1 MSTMTDITG
10 VSVGSRVAGGR
21 SFTGLGAVT
30 RAELSKLARRPAAWA
45 LVGTAV
51 ALNQIFAYVIPY
63 FAYRG
68 DTTGDFADGGS
79 TPEQLLAGMMPASLV
94 ANTVG
99 AFAVFVGAL
108 ALVLGALVTGTEH
121 TGGTLK
127 TLLTQRPGHAAV
139 VIGQVLAVI
148 AAVGVG
154 IVGLA
159 LTGALSA
166 VVVGLAEGQTLVWTS
181 VGDLASGLGAG
192 WAILAMW
199 GAIGAALGALLRA
212 VAMPIGLGVVWI
224 LAIEN
229 LITAVSRSTL
239 TSLAGLR
246 DVLPGVNAG
255 SLIGSIL
262 PSNGGA
268 EGAPGVNTLVDGSRG
283 LVTVLVY
290 LVVAVVAAAFVTSRR
305 DVA

>member
-1 MSTMTDITG
+1 MNT
-10 VSVGSRVAGGR
+10 AL
-21 SFTGLGAVT
+21 TGLGPVV
-30 RAELSKLARRPAAWA
+30 RAELAKLARRPAAWV
-45 LVGTAV
+45 LLGTAV
-51 ALNQIFAYVIPY
+51 ALNQVFAYVIPY

-68 DTTGDFADGGS
+68 DASSDFANEGS
-79 TPEQLLAGMMPASLV
+79 TKEQLLAGMMPGQLV

-127 TLLTQRPGHAAV
+127 TLLTQRPGRVAVAVGQALAV
-139 VIGQVLAVI
+139 VVS
-148 AAVGVG
+148 VG
-154 IVGLA
+154 IGVVVLA

-166 VVVGLAEGQTLVWTS
+166 VVVALVEGQSLGWPALA
-181 VGDLASGLGAG
+181 DLASGLGSG

-199 GAIGAALGALLRA
+199 GAVGAALGSLLRA

-229 LITAVSRSTL
+229 LVTAVSRSTL
-239 TSLAGLR
+239 TSLSGLR
-246 DVLPGVNAG
+246 DVLPGVNSG
-255 SLIGSIL
+255 SLLGSIL
-262 PSNGGA
+262 PSSGG

-283 LVTVLVY
+283 LVTVLAY
-290 LVVAVVAAAFVTSRR
+290 LAVAVVAAAFVTSRR

>member
-1 MSTMTDITG
+1 MNTALTS
-10 VSVGSRVAGGR
+10 
-21 SFTGLGAVT
+21 LGAVT
-30 RAELSKLARRPAAWA
+30 RGELAKLARRPAAWVLLA
-45 LVGTAV
+45 TGV

-68 DTTGDFADGGS
+68 DTSSDFADGS
-79 TPEQLLAGMMPASLV
+79 SQEQLLAGMMPDQLV

-108 ALVLGALVTGTEH
+108 ALVLGALVTGSEH

-127 TLLTQRPGHAAV
+127 TLLTQRPGHATVA
-139 VIGQVLAVI
+139 IGQVLAVVVS
-148 AAVGVG
+148 VGAGVL
-154 IVGLA
+154 VLA
-159 LTGALSA
+159 LTGAGSA
-166 VVVGLAEGQTLVWTS
+166 VIVALVEDQSLVWPT
-181 VGDLASGLGAG
+181 VGDLASGLGSG

-199 GAIGAALGALLRA
+199 GAVGAALGSLLRA

-239 TSLAGLR
+239 TSLSGLR

-262 PSNGGA
+262 PSSGGA

-290 LVVAVVAAAFVTSRR
+290 LAVAVVAAAFVTSRR

>member
-1 MSTMTDITG
+1 MNTTL
-10 VSVGSRVAGGR
+10 
-21 SFTGLGAVT
+21 TGLGAVT
-30 RAELSKLARRPAAWA
+30 RAELAKLARRPAAWV
-45 LVGTAV
+45 LLGTAV

-68 DTTGDFADGGS
+68 DTSSDFANEGS
-79 TPEQLLAGMMPASLV
+79 TKEQLLAGMMPDQLV

-108 ALVLGALVTGTEH
+108 ALVLGALVTGSEH

-139 VIGQVLAVI
+139 AVGQVLAV
-148 AAVGVG
+148 VVSVG
-154 IVGLA
+154 IGVFVLA
-159 LTGALSA
+159 LTGVASA
-166 VVVGLAEGQTLVWTS
+166 VVVALVEGQSLVWPA
-181 VGDLASGLGAG
+181 VGRLASGLGSG

-199 GAIGAALGALLRA
+199 GAVGAALGSVLRA
-212 VAMPIGLGVVWI
+212 VALPIGLGVVWI

-239 TSLAGLR
+239 TSLSGLR
-246 DVLPGVNAG
+246 DVLPGVNSG

-262 PSNGGA
+262 PSSGGA

-290 LVVAVVAAAFVTSRR
+290 LAVAVVAAAFVTSRR

>member
-1 MSTMTDITG
+1 MKASL
-10 VSVGSRVAGGR
+10 
-21 SFTGLGAVT
+21 TGLVAVT
-30 RAELSKLARRPAAWA
+30 RGELFKLARRPAAWVLLA
-45 LVGTAV
+45 TGV
-51 ALNQIFAYVIPY
+51 ALNQVFAYVIPY

-68 DTTGDFADGGS
+68 DTSSDFADGGS
-79 TPEQLLAGMMPASLV
+79 TKEQLLAGMMPEALL

-108 ALVLGALVTGTEH
+108 ALVLGALVTGSEH

-139 VIGQVLAVI
+139 AVGQVLAVVL
-148 AAVGVG
+148 AVGFGV
-154 IVGLA
+154 VVLA
-159 LTGALSA
+159 VTGALSA
-166 VVVGLAEGQTLVWTS
+166 VVVALVEGQALVWPA
-181 VGDLASGLGAG
+181 VGSLASGLGSG

-199 GAIGAALGALLRA
+199 GAVGAALGALLRA

-239 TSLAGLR
+239 TSLSGLR
-246 DVLPGVNAG
+246 DVLPGVNSG

-262 PSNGGA
+262 PSSGGA
-268 EGAPGVNTLVDGSRG
+268 EGAPGVNTLVSGGRG
-283 LVTVLVY
+283 LGTVLVY
-290 LVVAVVAAAFVTSRR
+290 LAVAMVAAAFMTSRR

>member
-1 MSTMTDITG
+1 MNS
-10 VSVGSRVAGGR
+10 AL
-21 SFTGLGAVT
+21 TGLGAVT
-30 RAELSKLARRPAAWA
+30 RAELAKLARRPAAWV
-45 LVGTAV
+45 LLGTAV
-51 ALNQIFAYVIPY
+51 ALNQVFAYVIPY

-68 DTTGDFADGGS
+68 DTSSDFADAGS
-79 TPEQLLAGMMPASLV
+79 TKEQLLAGMMPDQLV

-108 ALVLGALVTGTEH
+108 ALVLGALVTGSEH

-139 VIGQVLAVI
+139 AVGQVLAV
-148 AAVGVG
+148 VVSVG
-154 IVGLA
+154 IGVVVLA
-159 LTGALSA
+159 LTGAASA
-166 VVVGLAEGQTLVWTS
+166 VVVGLVEDQTLVWPAL
-181 VGDLASGLGAG
+181 GDLASGLGSG
-192 WAILAMW
+192 SAILAMW
-199 GAIGAALGALLRA
+199 GAVGAALGSVLRA
-212 VAMPIGLGVVWI
+212 VALPIGLGVVWI

-239 TSLAGLR
+239 TSLSGLR

-262 PSNGGA
+262 PSSDGA

-283 LVTVLVY
+283 LVTVLAY
-290 LVVAVVAAAFVTSRR
+290 LAVALVAAAFVTSRR

>member
-1 MSTMTDITG
+1 MSTATAAPAARTTI
-10 VSVGSRVAGGR
+10 SRSPLV
-21 SFTGLGAVT
+21 GLGAAT
-30 RAELSKLARRPAAWA
+30 RAELGKLARRPAAWV
-45 LVGTAV
+45 LLGTGV
-51 ALNQIFAYVIPY
+51 ALNQVFAYVIPY

-68 DTTGDFADGGS
+68 DASSDFATEGA
-79 TPEQLLAGMMPASLV
+79 TKAQLLAGMMPAEVV

-108 ALVLGALVTGTEH
+108 ALVLGALVTGSEH

-127 TLLTQRPGHAAV
+127 TLLTQRPSGAV
-139 VIGQVLAVI
+139 VALGQMLTVVV
-148 AAVGVG
+148 AVGFGVA
-154 IVGLA
+154 VLA
-159 LTGALSA
+159 LTGAASGVIVAL
-166 VVVGLAEGQTLVWTS
+166 VEGQAIVWPSLGS
-181 VGDLASGLGAG
+181 VASGLGSG

-199 GAIGAALGALLRA
+199 GALGAALGSVLRA
-212 VAMPIGLGVVWI
+212 VALPIGLGVVWI

-255 SLIGSIL
+255 SLLGSVL
-262 PSNGGA
+262 PASPGGDA
-268 EGAPGVNTLVDGSRG
+268 APGVQTLVSGERG
-283 LVTVLVY
+283 LVTVVVY
-290 LVVAVVAAAFVTSRR
+290 VLVAVLASVWVTRRR

>member
-1 MSTMTDITG
+1 MN
-10 VSVGSRVAGGR
+10 AALP
-21 SFTGLGAVT
+21 GLTSVT
-30 RAELSKLARRPAAWA
+30 RGELAKLARRPAAWA
-45 LVGTAV
+45 LLGTGV
-51 ALNQIFAYVIPY
+51 ALNQVFAYVIPF

-68 DTTGDFADGGS
+68 DTSGNFS
-79 TPEQLLAGMMPASLV
+79 TVGETRDQLLAGMLPASVV

-108 ALVLGALVTGTEH
+108 ALVLGALVTGSEH

-127 TLLTQRPGHAAV
+127 TLLTQRPRRATVAV
-139 VIGQVLAVI
+139 GQILAVTV
-148 AAVGVG
+148 AVGVG
-154 IVGLA
+154 VVVMA
-159 LTGALSA
+159 LTGAASA
-166 VVVGLAEGQTLVWTS
+166 VAVALSEGQAIVWPS
-181 VGDLASGLGAG
+181 VGDLASGLGSG

-199 GAIGAALGALLRA
+199 GAVGAALGALLRA

-246 DVLPGVNAG
+246 DVLPGVNSGA
-255 SLIGSIL
+255 LLGSIL

-268 EGAPGVNTLVDGSRG
+268 ESAPGVNAFVDGSRG
-283 LVTVLVY
+283 LVTVLAY
-290 LVVAVVAAAFVTSRR
+290 LAVAVVAAAFVTSRR
-305 DVA
+305 DVS

>member
-1 MSTMTDITG
+1 MNTTL
-10 VSVGSRVAGGR
+10 A
-21 SFTGLGAVT
+21 GLGAVT

-45 LVGTAV
+45 LLGTAV
-51 ALNQIFAYVIPY
+51 TLNQIFAYVIPY

-79 TPEQLLAGMMPASLV
+79 TPEQLLAGMMPSALL

-108 ALVLGALVTGTEH
+108 ALVLGALVTGSEH

-127 TLLTQRPGHAAV
+127 TLLTQRPGHATVA
-139 VIGQVLAVI
+139 IGQVLAVVV
-148 AAVGVG
+148 AVGVG
-154 IVGLA
+154 VVVLT
-159 LTGALSA
+159 LTGAASA
-166 VVVGLAEGQTLVWTS
+166 VVVGLAEGQSLVWPS
-181 VGDLASGLGAG
+181 IGDLASGLGAG
-192 WAILAMW
+192 WVIVAMW
-199 GAIGAALGALLRA
+199 GAIGAALGAFLRA

-246 DVLPGVNAG
+246 DVLPGVNSG
-255 SLIGSIL
+255 SLLGSIL
-262 PSNGGA
+262 PSNGG

-283 LVTVLVY
+283 LVTVFAYV
-290 LVVAVVAAAFVTSRR
+290 VVAVVAAAFVTSRR